1 MRHKIKFTCG
11 CHKEP
16 FFWCLNEVHDF
27 VEIKESTLPEAGIG
41 LFAKK
46 DIPNNTA
53 LSWYKGHLIDAKS
66 KSYKPSYC
74 WNFISDLTN
83 ERKKLEALIDH
94 VGNPLAYV
102 NTFINDEQKKLLN
115 VKRIINND
123 RIYYKTIRKI
133 KAGEEIIVDYESKKY
148 RIQLNERI
156 KANRTKK

>member
-1 MRHKIKFTCG
+1 
-11 CHKEP
+11 
-16 FFWCLNEVHDF
+16 
-27 VEIKESTLPEAGIG
+27 
-41 LFAKK
+41 KK

-53 LSWYKGHLIDAKS
+53 LTWYKGHLIAPDS
-66 KSYKPSYC
+66 KSFKPSYC